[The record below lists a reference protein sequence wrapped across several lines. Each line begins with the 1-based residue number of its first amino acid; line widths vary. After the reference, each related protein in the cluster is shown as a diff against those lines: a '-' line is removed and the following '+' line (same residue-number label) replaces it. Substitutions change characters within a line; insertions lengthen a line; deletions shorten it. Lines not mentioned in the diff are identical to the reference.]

1 MEDEKMMILTMLEQ
15 GKISLDE
22 ASKLIEVLDE
32 AEAKELEE
40 NGFFSKLKEEAIS
53 KSRTGTKNNIRN
65 DKSQNWESNFE
76 ERMENLGKKIESK
89 FDKDF
94 VKKIEIKGEQFG
106 EKMGRLGEN
115 IAESTSSLTDKIL
128 DMVENVVDKG
138 NFVNFFGS
146 HETIAEKH
154 EKDISNMDKPELVFQ
169 GVNGKILLKTWEED
183 KIHVDAICQI
193 RKKDLNL
200 NTPIYTIYEDGNKVV
215 FKPSFTRHL
224 GTKLE
229 IKIPEKEYEKIHLM
243 TTNGRIQASDLSL
256 KHLVCNTSNS
266 TVSLS
271 DVESPQIDVD
281 TKNGK
286 ILLKDVKSTNLILN
300 TSNSTI
306 QLTEVESNDI
316 KATTR
321 NAKIILE
328 DVVADSVLA
337 KTSNSP
343 INITDSKARVFDTET
358 TNGKINIYNIDTQSI
373 SNLYMKTSNS
383 SIEAS
388 FMNLDKPFSIDTKT
402 SMGKITVNIPN
413 LVYDVN
419 DQKDLG
425 TKKIVAHSAEYN
437 EENGVK
443 VIALTS
449 NGSIQIG

>member
-1 MEDEKMMILTMLEQ
+1 MEDEKMMILNMLEE
-15 GKISLDE
+15 GKISIDE

-32 AEAKELEE
+32 AEAKELDE

-53 KSRTGTKNNIRN
+53 KNDTRN
-65 DKSQNWESNFE
+65 KDKSKKDQNWERNFE

-94 VKKIEIKGEQFG
+94 AKKFEAKGEQFG

-115 IAESTSSLTDKIL
+115 IAESTASLTDKLL

-138 NFVNFFGS
+138 NFVNIFGN

-154 EKDISNMDKPELVFQ
+154 EKNISNIDNPELVFQ

-183 KIHVDAICQI
+183 KVHVNAICQV
-193 RKKDLNL
+193 RKKDLDL
-200 NTPIYTIYEDGNKVV
+200 NNPIYSIYEDGNKVI

-229 IKIPEKEYEKIHLM
+229 IKIPKKEYEKIHLM
-243 TTNGRIQASDLSL
+243 TTNGRIQASELNL
-256 KHLVCNTSNS
+256 KHLVCNTTNS
-266 TVSLS
+266 TVNLS
-271 DVESPQIDVD
+271 DVESPQIDID

-286 ILLKDVKSTNLILN
+286 IRLEDIKATNLVLN

-306 QLTEVESNDI
+306 QLTDVKSTDI
-316 KATTR
+316 KATTK
-321 NAKIILE
+321 NGKIILE
-328 DVVADSVLA
+328 DVITDSVLA
-337 KTSNSP
+337 KTSNAS

-358 TNGKINIYNIDTQSI
+358 SNGKINIHDIDI
-373 SNLYMKTSNS
+373 NRLDDLYMKTSNA
-383 SIEAS
+383 SIEAN
-388 FMNLDKPFSIDTKT
+388 FTNHNKPFRIDTKT

-425 TKKIVAHSAEYN
+425 TKRIVAHSPEFS